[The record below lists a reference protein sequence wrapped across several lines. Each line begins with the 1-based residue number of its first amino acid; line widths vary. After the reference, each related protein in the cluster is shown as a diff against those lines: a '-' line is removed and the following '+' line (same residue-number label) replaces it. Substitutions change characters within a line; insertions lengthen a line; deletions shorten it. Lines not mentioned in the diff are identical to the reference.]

1 MLLPLKD
8 WIFQEIA
15 NEVFVAHL
23 EKKIKLDVVEPDKIG
38 SKFKS
43 ALEKQGM
50 LKDIKG
56 ADYIVRFAEKIEAQ
70 PPADEEKPEEDAEKE
85 EAPEDSTEEAPEEN
99 SEETDSKEETTE
111 ETPEEDSGDEDSKE
125 EETTEEPEED
135 SGDDSEDEEDD
146 KKKDKEEVNESMK
159 IQDLTKSMLLPVKG
173 SSKKASKA
181 SASKASPKNCTKK
194 EEKCTKCE
202 KKCAE
207 KKVEK
212 KETKKV
218 EEAETQVTGDELKL
232 KVQKAVGRV
241 FGLDKD
247 KLELV
252 DVPDCV
258 EGYNVYY
265 FKITF
270 QERENQVEE
279 D

>member
-1 MLLPLKD
+1 MLLPISQFLYNS
-8 WIFQEIA
+8 IA
-15 NEVFVAHL
+15 DEMFVAHL
-23 EKKIKLDVVEPDKIG
+23 DKKIKLDVVEPDKVG
-38 SKFKS
+38 SRFKS
-43 ALEKQGM
+43 AMEKQGM

-85 EAPEDSTEEAPEEN
+85 ETPEDSTEETPEEN
-99 SEETDSKEETTE
+99 SEEADSKEETTE

-173 SSKKASKA
+173 SSKKAPKA
-181 SASKASPKNCTKK
+181 STPKSSPKNCTKK

-207 KKVEK
+207 KKTEK

-232 KVQKAVGRV
+232 KVQKAVARV
-241 FGLDKD
+241 FDLDKD
-247 KLELV
+247 KVELV

>member
-1 MLLPLKD
+1 MLLPISQFLYNS
-8 WIFQEIA
+8 IA
-15 NEVFVAHL
+15 NEMFVAHL
-23 EKKIKLDVVEPDKIG
+23 EKKIKLDIVEPDKIG

-85 EAPEDSTEEAPEEN
+85 EAPEDSTEETPEEN

-125 EETTEEPEED
+125 EETTEEPEKD

-146 KKKDKEEVNESMK
+146 KKKDKEEINESMK

-173 SSKKASKA
+173 SSKKAPKA
-181 SASKASPKNCTKK
+181 SAPKASPKNCTKK

-207 KKVEK
+207 KKTEK

-232 KVQKAVGRV
+232 KVQKAVARV
-241 FGLDKD
+241 FDLDKD
-247 KLELV
+247 KVELV